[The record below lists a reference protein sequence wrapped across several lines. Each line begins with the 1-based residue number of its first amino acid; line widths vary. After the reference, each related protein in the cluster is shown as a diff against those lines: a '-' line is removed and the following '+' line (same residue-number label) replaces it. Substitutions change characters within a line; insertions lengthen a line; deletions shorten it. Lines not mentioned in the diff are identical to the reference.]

1 MLQQQTDYPRSGN
14 VGFLVS
20 LSKPS
25 TFSLRLRIPRWCKNP
40 SVRVN
45 GEDAGA
51 EDYSH
56 SCFAIARE
64 CGLHTIAFPA
74 ISCGVY
80 RFPIYRA
87 VAIAVEE
94 TLAELQSNE
103 ALEKVIFACFG
114 NEVLE
119 AYQQALK

>member
-1 MLQQQTDYPRSGN
+1 MCATGGTVGPVWTGGGNYEPRLLAN
-14 VGFLVS
+14 CY
-20 LSKPS
+20 
-25 TFSLRLRIPRWCKNP
+25 R
-40 SVRVN
+40 
-45 GEDAGA
+45 
-51 EDYSH
+51 